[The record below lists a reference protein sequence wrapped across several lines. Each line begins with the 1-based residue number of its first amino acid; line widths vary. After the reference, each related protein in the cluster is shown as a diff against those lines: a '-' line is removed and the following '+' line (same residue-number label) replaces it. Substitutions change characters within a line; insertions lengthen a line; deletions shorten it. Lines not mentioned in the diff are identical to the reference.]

1 MYIPRA
7 NEETRLDILHD
18 FMQREAFAT
27 LITLTSQGLLAS
39 HIPVVLEKD
48 GSKDGSKSGSP
59 FGLLR
64 GHVARANPQ
73 WSDHDAS
80 VEALAVFSGPHHYIT
95 PNWYPSKHE
104 DGKDVPTWNYV
115 TVHAYGPLQIIRD
128 EEWLMQ
134 HLRELTDQSEAGA
147 PAPWKLSDAPEAYIR
162 SLLNGIVGL
171 ELPIS
176 RLQGKWKVSQNRT
189 QDDRAGVV
197 AGLTALD
204 TPASRAMKQLVIER
218 S

>member
-7 NEETRLDILHD
+7 NEETRTDILHD
-18 FMQREAFAT
+18 FMQKEAFAT
-27 LITLTSQGLLAS
+27 LITLTSHGLLAS
-39 HIPVVLEKD
+39 HLPMVLEKD
-48 GSKDGSKSGSP
+48 GSSL
-59 FGLLR
+59 GLLR

-115 TVHAYGPLQIIRD
+115 TVHAYGPLRVIRD

-134 HLRELTDQSEAGA
+134 HLQELTDQSEADA
-147 PAPWKLSDAPEAYIR
+147 EEPWKLSDAPELYVR

-176 RLQGKWKVSQNRT
+176 RLEGKWKVSQNRT
-189 QDDRAGVV
+189 REDRAGVV

-204 TPASRAMKQLVIER
+204 TPASCAMRQLVIER

>member
-18 FMQREAFAT
+18 FMQREAFAM

-39 HIPVVLEKD
+39 HIPMVLEKE
-48 GSKDGSKSGSP
+48 GSS

-115 TVHAYGPLQIIRD
+115 TVHAYGPLRVIRD

-162 SLLNGIVGL
+162 SLLTGIVGL

-176 RLQGKWKVSQNRT
+176 RLEGKWKVSQNRT
-189 QDDRAGVV
+189 GEDRAGVV

-204 TPASRAMKQLVIER
+204 TPASCAMRQLVIER

>member
-7 NEETRLDILHD
+7 NEETRTDILHD
-18 FMQREAFAT
+18 FMQKEAFAT
-27 LITLTSQGLLAS
+27 VITLTSHGLLAS
-39 HIPVVLEKD
+39 HLPMVLEKD
-48 GSKDGSKSGSP
+48 GSSL
-59 FGLLR
+59 GLLR

-73 WSDHDAS
+73 WNDHDAS

-115 TVHAYGPLQIIRD
+115 TVHAHGPLRVIRD

-134 HLRELTDQSEAGA
+134 HLRELTDQSEADA
-147 PAPWKLSDAPEAYIR
+147 AEPWKLSDAPEPYIR

-176 RLQGKWKVSQNRT
+176 RLEGKWKVSQNRT
-189 QDDRAGVV
+189 REDRAGVV

-204 TPASRAMKQLVIER
+204 TPASCAMRQLVIER